1 MIKCA
6 ACHNEMKQK
15 NGDIDLRIGK
25 QLYFVRNVSYDECSV
40 CGEKVLSSEISQ
52 ALYDK
57 IKKRDFV
64 EETVKIPVLDG
75 TYG

>member
-40 CGEKVLSSEISQ
+40 CGEKVLSSEVCQ
-52 ALYDK
+52 AL
-57 IKKRDFV
+57 
-64 EETVKIPVLDG
+64 
-75 TYG
+75 